1 MKDFSKIYHLK
12 GLKPKNKGHMNFYE
26 CCYLT
31 KKVYLMYMYNAQHHL
46 QFQIEEC
53 SSAGHISYYYAA
65 SALGIEVKFSSLHFC
80 HKVRMLVRHL
90 PRTFYCKVII
100 LAGTN
105 WQFAGTKNGK
115 FCKDIKKKIYFL
127 KSSLTWM
134 E

>member
-1 MKDFSKIYHLK
+1 MFVL
-12 GLKPKNKGHMNFYE
+12 
-26 CCYLT
+26 
-31 KKVYLMYMYNAQHHL
+31 KVYLVISSRCLLQNFVTRWTYGSARGGGPHL

-100 LAGTN
+100 LAGQTGN
-105 WQFAGTKNGK
+105 LLGLKMANFA
-115 FCKDIKKKIYFL
+115 
-127 KSSLTWM
+127 
-134 E
+134 

>member
-1 MKDFSKIYHLK
+1 MPRHNTLCHSLK
-12 GLKPKNKGHMNFYE
+12 KAVTTQPSSQRAENI
-26 CCYLT
+26 CP
-31 KKVYLMYMYNAQHHL
+31 QHHL

-100 LAGTN
+100 LAGQTGN
-105 WQFAGTKNGK
+105 LLGLKMANFAKI
-115 FCKDIKKKIYFL
+115 FKKKDLFFKIIFDMNGVKYF
-127 KSSLTWM
+127 SLHLNMKT
-134 E
+134 